1 MTIEGEIMEK
11 LTEIRLI
18 DHTTT
23 KQVNDI
29 PVTAITSFAID
40 DALAICVG
48 KGQAPPT
55 LRLWSHPKTIVLG
68 IPDTRLPFIEEGV
81 QYLAKEGYDV
91 IVRNSGGLAVALDA
105 GVLNMSLVLPNMK
118 RLSIDAA
125 YDMMY
130 KFIKQMLVDYT
141 DDIKAYEIVGSY
153 CPGDYDLS
161 IHGKK
166 FAGISQRRV
175 RDGVAVQ
182 VYLDITGDC
191 LSRAKHI
198 INFYEIS
205 RKKVQTS
212 FTYPNINPHVLGSL
226 NKLLTQHIS
235 FENIKQRAIAT
246 MQLQTKLVDENSLT
260 AEEITIFMKRYE
272 QMVKRNSAIQALLSK

>member
-1 MTIEGEIMEK
+1 MKNWKDIIQYTQFRY
-11 LTEIRLI
+11 L
-18 DHTTT
+18 DHTEQKTF
-23 KQVNDI
+23 QHR
-29 PVTAITSFAID
+29 PYTALTSFAID
-40 DALAICVG
+40 DALLDRADDRST
-48 KGQAPPT
+48 ASM
-55 LRLWSHPKTIVLG
+55 RLWVHPKTIVLG
-68 IPDTRLPFIEEGV
+68 IVDTRVPYIHEGV
-81 QYLAKEGYDV
+81 NMLADQGYHV
-91 IVRNSGGLAVALDA
+91 IVRNSGGLAVALDE
-105 GVLNMSLVLPNMK
+105 GVLNVSLILPDVKKFSIYDCYEAMVQFVQYM
-118 RLSIDAA
+118 LSD
-125 YDMMY
+125 
-130 KFIKQMLVDYT
+130 LT
-141 DDIKAYEIVGSY
+141 NDIEAYEIVGSY

-198 INFYEIS
+198 KNFYEIS